1 MAISPQVMTTPRAL
15 QTRRN
20 GRFPAVVRGARY
32 SFFAEV
38 QPRLLLG
45 PQPHPLALALEP
57 RSVLGALI
65 VAAAGHVVDLCLLG
79 AADASE
85 SPARRPSV
93 SSPDMTQI
101 FSAGPADTAEREAF
115 MQTRGSSF
123 QSKSFRLPKYHH
135 GSVLWNWDPED
146 VKRASASSLS
156 CST

>member
-1 MAISPQVMTTPRAL
+1 MGERHGGRTWTPKHKGCLLSRAHSLLLPWSRLVAMAISPQVMTTPRAL

-79 AADASE
+79 AADVRVPGAA
-85 SPARRPSV
+85 PLCFFA
-93 SSPDMTQI
+93 
-101 FSAGPADTAEREAF
+101 
-115 MQTRGSSF
+115 
-123 QSKSFRLPKYHH
+123 
-135 GSVLWNWDPED
+135 
-146 VKRASASSLS
+146 
-156 CST
+156 